1 MDVLIEHV
9 EKPSAEIIVWSY
21 VVLDMH
27 HLRNATLNSTAP
39 VFEMIEHLTK
49 YSEALA

>member
-9 EKPSAEIIVWSY
+9 EKPSAEIVWSY
-21 VVLDMH
+21 VVLDIH